1 MFSRKNIKDN
11 NFYFIE
17 GDSHTAQFLYVLT
30 KLDLLKNYYFSHYDP
45 EQIMFS
51 RKSIKQFKKKY
62 KNINYVTSISDFT
75 QLRKYKKTNS

>member
-45 EQIMFS
+45 G
-51 RKSIKQFKKKY
+51 K
-62 KNINYVTSISDFT
+62 
-75 QLRKYKKTNS
+75 